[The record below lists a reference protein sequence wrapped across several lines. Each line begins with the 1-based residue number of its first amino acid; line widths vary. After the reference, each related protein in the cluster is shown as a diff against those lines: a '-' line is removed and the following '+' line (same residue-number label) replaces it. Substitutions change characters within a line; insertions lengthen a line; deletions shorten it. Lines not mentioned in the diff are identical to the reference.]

1 VTYEAVQTITFF
13 SINDLHGTAYSDLQ
27 SFSRMAK
34 YLYDRNQNQENT
46 IVLASGDMFQGTA
59 FSNYYYGRP
68 LVEIMNH
75 VGFDSFTLGNHEFD
89 WGIDKIAAYRD
100 GISENGEMVFPVLA
114 ANIVS
119 KSTGEPFPWAQP
131 YQIVEVS
138 GVRVGIIGLI
148 DDYTIQSISA
158 SRVAD
163 YAFLD
168 EVETIRNYA
177 YQLNVSEACD
187 LVVVSLHGYYSSTNQ
202 EIADLAEE
210 GEAYRIDA
218 LFNGHTHS
226 NLASSVARVGTDL
239 PFSQVSGKSTSLI
252 GKITLVYDRISDEV
266 LNFSVESVGSS
277 VLSETDPF
285 IDSLITSYSTNTDF
299 VTFISE
305 PLAYTPYRIGRDLA
319 LSTWGSSVIRDY
331 AGVDFGMVNSGGFRV
346 DMESGVI
353 TMGDLVEWYPFDNA
367 IKTCEMTGAQ
377 LTNFY
382 LKILNNS
389 SYDVVF
395 DDSVSFSGGVLFKN
409 GSPVGLSDW
418 YTVGAV
424 DYIFDKTNYDFLNG
438 RNIQTTD
445 LLMRD
450 LLAEDLRATVGN
462 FSPANGT
469 SYRAPS

>member
-1 VTYEAVQTITFF
+1 
-13 SINDLHGTAYSDLQ
+13 
-27 SFSRMAK
+27 
-34 YLYDRNQNQENT
+34 
-46 IVLASGDMFQGTA
+46 
-59 FSNYYYGRP
+59 
-68 LVEIMNH
+68 
-75 VGFDSFTLGNHEFD
+75 
-89 WGIDKIAAYRD
+89 
-100 GISENGEMVFPVLA
+100 
-114 ANIVS
+114 
-119 KSTGEPFPWAQP
+119 
-131 YQIVEVS
+131 
-138 GVRVGIIGLI
+138 VGIIGLI

-438 RNIQTTD
+438 RKHPNDRSSDAGSSRRRPPGNGREFQPRQRYQLPRSFLIYIKSPRAVGPEGIFLFEGIDVVSENLKLPIVIRKIIETAVEQVRSIGEVGKQFDQHGFDDMGVNHDQNLFIGIPIAQSLQSPEDPHFQIPILFHIGDLVGGYQTSIFFID
-445 LLMRD
+445 LFPIVVTEI
-450 LLAEDLRATVGN
+450 AFGEV
-462 FSPANGT
+462 
-469 SYRAPS
+469 